1 MLKGAFIAA
10 AGTLAVAVFAT
21 AVAGP
26 AAIAAAPKCK
36 NKWHKYVAC
45 IDKLKTKTTQQA
57 ALDYLP
63 KIEGIKG
70 ESTDKDAR
78 RGPRLRKQ

>member
-10 AGTLAVAVFAT
+10 ACALAVVAT
-21 AVAGP
+21 AVTGP
-26 AAIAAAPKCK
+26 AAMAAAPKCK
-36 NKWHKYVAC
+36 NKANKYVAC
-45 IDKLKTKTTQQA
+45 IDKLKAKTERKKGV
-57 ALDYLP
+57 DYLP